1 MFKRLRTYSNLLL
14 TFVFGLTTYLFVHF
28 AHHPNFDKQLN
39 SFKSSFDSRKQDL
52 EHEIERT
59 KEVIAQ
65 SGITGL
71 WESTES
77 NRDLSIHVYEKDSL
91 KYWNTNRIPILR
103 YADIHFPVDGISHQQ
118 NGWYF
123 TRIDREDK
131 RIIAVSFILK
141 SDYAYQNE
149 DLVNAFVKPF
159 DPQLQAEISQD
170 PEKGYAI
177 KSSEGDYLFS
187 LVPNS
192 NIELS
197 ETQSLLILVSLLLT
211 VIFLVLSLAQI
222 EKILPRGKL
231 SKWSKASK
239 ILAPIVLLAIRY
251 ISVKFAWTSIFA
263 DNQSFSPTLYVGSQ
277 PLMNIADYFINCL
290 ILIYLI
296 HCLIDLVK
304 WGGKAKSKSA
314 LFMLFLFLLLPI
326 WHLLLWLIDDLI
338 SNSQIPLS
346 LNEVFGLNTYSLIV
360 LLAWGSILLF
370 IYRFLRQV
378 MIYGRNL
385 GAPAQSV
392 FVIFI
397 FGFSYFIYG
406 LSFGELAIAES
417 VFPLLAMLSIYFIS
431 LKRQETNSLSTGLLL
446 LFIFSLALSLIL
458 GDHNVQRERD
468 ERTLYADQLALD
480 KDFEAEWEYSK
491 IAKQLKKEKLFSTLL
506 GQDQGISRAG
516 FQEIMER
523 RYFNGFWERYE
534 IDCDLLSKTGT
545 SIFDSLDETNRL
557 KEIKSL
563 LSRVGQASDL
573 DSNIH
578 YVTNYSSSSNYVI
591 LQPIRD
597 SLGLSAYF
605 VCKLRTK
612 KIPEEIGFPRLLISK
627 EANVLKPLENYS
639 IAKYSGGKLISQ
651 YGEFGYP
658 SSINIIR
665 KGFASG
671 SFFRSENYEHYYLK
685 RNEVDEILLSIPSTG
700 IYNQL
705 TAFSYLFSLYGI
717 ILLPLLF
724 RKRRSVE
731 RDAIGLAMRIQVM
744 LIFIVFIA
752 LLGFGFGSGFFIR
765 TQYNEYTNQTISD
778 KLSSVDIEVKHHL
791 GDYDILSTAENRDQ
805 LQEILQEFSEVFN
818 TDINMYD
825 RDGYLLATSKPKLF
839 NMGIASEQMNPKAYQ
854 NLTIKAKSKFV
865 HQESIGRLDYASAY
879 RPFYNLKGNQLAFI
893 NLQHFG
899 KQSELESQIQGL
911 LVAIINIFILLLA
924 LTVLLALMVSN
935 WLTIP
940 LRKLEESMSKVRFGT
955 DNEPIA
961 YTGTDEIGSLVKAY
975 NLKLEEL
982 AFTAEQLA
990 QSERESAWREMAKQV
1005 AHEIKNPLTP
1015 MKLSVQ
1021 QLLRSFDP
1029 NDPNGKAKL
1038 ERVANSIV
1046 EQIDALTNIANEF
1059 SNFAKLPQLKM
1070 AELDILEL
1078 LRRAITLFESEYSCT
1093 ISLETKL
1100 ESASVEGDRDQL
1112 LRVFNNLIKNAIQAI
1127 PEEREG
1133 MIRVL
1138 IEREES
1144 LLRLS
1149 FIDNGIGISKEER
1162 KKLFVPYFTT
1172 KSTGTGLGLA
1182 MVKQI
1187 VENHGGVIYVES
1199 EKGEGAKFIIELT
1212 LK

>member
-1 MFKRLRTYSNLLL
+1 MFKRLRTYSNLFL
-14 TFVFGLTTYLFVHF
+14 TFFFGLSTYLFFQV
-28 AHHPNFDKQLN
+28 AHHPDFEKQVR
-39 SFKSSFDSRKQDL
+39 SFNTAFEAKKQEL
-52 EHEIERT
+52 KHEIQRT
-59 KEVIAQ
+59 KEIIAQ
-65 SGITGL
+65 NGVDGL
-71 WESTES
+71 WETHQSDRE
-77 NRDLSIHVYEKDSL
+77 LFIHVYEKDSL
-91 KYWNTNRIPILR
+91 KYWNTNKIPILR
-103 YADIHFPVDGISHQQ
+103 YADIHFPVEGISHQQ
-118 NGWYF
+118 NGWYY
-123 TRIDREDK
+123 TSIAREEK
-131 RIIAVSFILK
+131 RMIAVSFILK

-149 DLVNAFVKPF
+149 DLVNGYVSPF
-159 DPQLQAEISQD
+159 DPQLRAEISQD
-170 PEKGYAI
+170 PEKGYVI
-177 KSSEGDYLFS
+177 ESDDGEFLFS
-187 LVPNS
+187 LVPQTLVH
-192 NIELS
+192 LS
-197 ETQSLLILVSLLLT
+197 QWQSLLILISLLLC
-211 VIFLVLSLAQI
+211 VIFFVLSLTQVD
-222 EKILPRGKL
+222 KFMPRGKP
-231 SKWSKASK
+231 SSWR
-239 ILAPIVLLAIRY
+239 IVLKISIPVIIFILRY
-251 ISVKFAWTSIFA
+251 ISVHYSWTSVFA
-263 DNQSFSPTLYVGSQ
+263 DNQSFSPTLYVGSV
-277 PLMNIADYFINCL
+277 PLMNIADYFINCVL
-290 ILIYLI
+290 FIYLI
-296 HCLIDLVK
+296 HCLIELVK
-304 WGGKAKSKSA
+304 WSGRGKSRNV
-314 LFMLFLFLLLPI
+314 LFMVFLFIFLPI
-326 WHLLLWLIDDLI
+326 WHVLIWLISDLI

-346 LNEVFGLNTYSLIV
+346 LNEVFGLNSYSLIV

-370 IYRFLRQV
+370 IYRFVRQV

-397 FGFSYFIYG
+397 FGFSYFIYAI
-406 LSFGELAIAES
+406 SYAELAIAES
-417 VFPLLAMLSIYFIS
+417 IFPLLAMLSIYFIS
-431 LKRQETNSLSTGLLL
+431 LRRQESNSLSTGLLL

-458 GDHNVQRERD
+458 GAHNKQRERD

-480 KDFEAEWEYSK
+480 KDFEAEWEYAK
-491 IAKQLKKEKLFSTLL
+491 IAKQLRSEKLFATLL
-506 GQDQGISRAG
+506 DQDQGISRSG

-534 IDCDLLSKTGT
+534 IDCDLLGRDGS
-545 SIFDSLDETNRL
+545 SVFDSLDSTNQL
-557 KEIKSL
+557 KEVKAL
-563 LSRVGQASDL
+563 LRRVAKASDL
-573 DSNIH
+573 DSNIY
-578 YVTNYSSSSNYVI
+578 YVTNYSSSTNYVI
-591 LQPIRD
+591 MEEIRD
-597 SLGLSAYF
+597 SLGLNGYF

-651 YGEFGYP
+651 HGEFGYP
-658 SSINIIR
+658 SSIQIIR
-665 KGFASG
+665 KGVASG
-671 SFFRSENYEHYYLK
+671 SFFRTEDYEHYYLK
-685 RNEVDEILLSIPSTG
+685 RNEVDEILLSIPSSG
-700 IYNQL
+700 VYDQL
-705 TAFSYLFSLYGI
+705 TAFSYLFSLFGI

-724 RKRRSVE
+724 RGRRKVD

-778 KLSSVDIEVKHHL
+778 KLSSVDTEVKHHL
-791 GDYDILSTAENRDQ
+791 GNYDILSTAENREE
-805 LQEILQEFSEVFN
+805 LQEILQEISEVFN

-825 RDGYLLATSKPKLF
+825 QDGYLLATSKPKLF

-854 NLTIKAKSKFV
+854 NLTVKAKSKFV

-940 LRKLEESMSKVRFGT
+940 LRKLEDSMSKVRFGT

-961 YTGTDEIGSLVKAY
+961 YSGTDEIGSLVKAY

-1021 QLLRSFDP
+1021 QLLRSYDPSDP
-1029 NDPNGKAKL
+1029 NSRSKL

-1059 SNFAKLPQLKM
+1059 SNFAKLPQLKK
-1070 AELDILEL
+1070 AELDVLEL
-1078 LRRAITLFESEYSCT
+1078 LRRAITLFESEYSCS
-1093 ISLETKL
+1093 ISVETTL
-1100 ESASVEGDRDQL
+1100 ESALVEGDREQL

-1127 PEEREG
+1127 PEEQDG
-1133 MIRVL
+1133 IIRV
-1138 IEREES
+1138 IVERES
-1144 LLRLS
+1144 TFLRLS
-1149 FIDNGIGISKEER
+1149 FVDNGIGISKEER
-1162 KKLFVPYFTT
+1162 KNLFVPYFTT

-1199 EKGEGAKFIIELT
+1199 EKGQGARFIIELP